1 MELAVENEEDIVGKQ
16 KKSFSHTLLV
26 YLTSQVIKT
35 AGHQHCRL
43 IPPCFGMAPFRGS
56 LKHLVISI
64 FSSFTK
70 YCKRIVLGTY

>member
-1 MELAVENEEDIVGKQ
+1 MELAVEHEEDIVGKQ

-43 IPPCFGMAPFRGS
+43 IPPRF
-56 LKHLVISI
+56 
-64 FSSFTK
+64 
-70 YCKRIVLGTY
+70 